1 MHIWTPGVATE
12 GSCTTQWETEVA
24 MGNELCP
31 LPGNSPG
38 LMSTLSLER
47 LMKTSRSGLWARFR
61 NLFFHTWQL
70 DDDSVLKHLRASTKK
85 LRRKQG
91 DLPPPGGLQCH
102 VPSHVTLWDSQ

>member
-1 MHIWTPGVATE
+1 MHIWAPGVVTK
-12 GSCTTQWETEVA
+12 GSSTAQWETEVA
-24 MGNELCP
+24 TRYQPSP

-47 LMKTSRSGLWARFR
+47 LMKTSRYGLWARFR
-61 NLFFHTWQL
+61 NQFFHTWEL

-85 LRRKQG
+85 LTRKQG

-102 VPSHVTLWDSQ
+102 VPSHVTLWGSQ